1 MSNLEPSIDAKQ
13 HILPGYISLL
23 DSYFDLLRKQELKSS
38 KGLAFTMVLED
49 EWQEKLV
56 VAIVDGLHRNKATY
70 MILEF
75 DDYVLE
81 REEHQEDFNK
91 FFQNIWELGEP
102 EFEFDKKDYLQ
113 RIERI
118 MRRHPEAD
126 PERCT
131 QLIVRNLPSIASM
144 NLETL
149 EKFKELL
156 FRRME
161 TSLPIYLIFNEDYS
175 QFLRDASR
183 VPDII
188 WAIDECTY
196 SAERYLFHPYGLRY
210 IALMNRRHFHPF
222 S

>member
-1 MSNLEPSIDAKQ
+1 MSNLVPSIDVKQ
-13 HILPGYISLL
+13 HILPGYINLL
-23 DSYFDLLRKQELKSS
+23 ESYFDLLRKQELKSS
-38 KGLAFTMVLED
+38 KGLAFTLVLED
-49 EWQEKLV
+49 EWEEKLV
-56 VAIVDGLHRNKATY
+56 VAIIDGLHRNKAAY
-70 MILEF
+70 MILDF
-75 DDYVLE
+75 DDYILE
-81 REEHQEDFNK
+81 REEHHEDFNR

-102 EFEFDKKDYLQ
+102 EFQFEKKDYLQ

-131 QLIVRNLPSIASM
+131 QLIIRNLPPLASM
-144 NLETL
+144 TLETL
-149 EKFKELL
+149 EKLKELL

-161 TSLPIYLIFNEDYS
+161 SNLPIYLIFKEDYS

-188 WAIDECTY
+188 WAMDECTY
-196 SAERYLFHPYGLRY
+196 PAERYLFHPYGLRY